1 MLDDIRQRPRAGNAV
16 RRVRVCAERL
26 TDAVTDLH
34 ADVGHAAHGD
44 VRREEHVVARLEI
57 IRVLVGV
64 FQVEVDHL
72 HRLDA
77 QRVAVAVRLG
87 LEEALD
93 RVRHRVQTGRAG
105 HLGRQRHGDGRVKDG
120 VVGHELVAVA
130 RGDLALIFHVVHDG
144 GEGHLRA
151 GAGGRRDA
159 DERDARVGVQLRAD
173 RRGVIAAGAGVG
185 DEHARDL
192 CGIHAAAAADG
203 DADIGTLRAAERGGL
218 FDGMHGRLDLYL
230 IINDAGDAV
239 GLERLDAGVD
249 DAGRLDIGAMHD
261 EGFAGAEL
269 LCDIADF
276 LAAANAVNDLC
287 NEKLKF
293 VLHKKHP
300 F

>member
-1 MLDDIRQRPRAGNAV
+1 M
-16 RRVRVCAERL
+16 
-26 TDAVTDLH
+26 
-34 ADVGHAAHGD
+34 
-44 VRREEHVVARLEI
+44 
-57 IRVLVGV
+57 
-64 FQVEVDHL
+64 
-72 HRLDA
+72 
-77 QRVAVAVRLG
+77 RLG

-93 RVRHRVQTGRAG
+93 RVRHRVQAGRAG

-120 VVGHELVAVA
+120 VIGHELVAVT

-144 GEGHLRA
+144 GKGHLRA

-185 DEHARDL
+185 DEHACDL
-192 CGIHAAAAADG
+192 RGIHAAAAADG

-218 FDGMHGRLDLYL
+218 FDGMHGRLDLHL
-230 IINDAGDAV
+230 IINDAGDAI

-249 DAGRLDIGAMHD
+249 DAGRLDVGAVHD

-293 VLHKKHP
+293 VLHKEHP